1 MEKKRKIDYHTVAIP
16 MLTHE
21 KIKKEASKRGMF
33 ISSFMEK
40 MFDEYLEIKG
50 SKNISMK

>member
-1 MEKKRKIDYHTVAIP
+1 MEKKRKIDYHTIAIP

-21 KIKKEASKRGMF
+21 KIKKEANKRGMF

-40 MFDEYLEIKG
+40 MFDEYLKIKG
-50 SKNISMK
+50 SKDIPME